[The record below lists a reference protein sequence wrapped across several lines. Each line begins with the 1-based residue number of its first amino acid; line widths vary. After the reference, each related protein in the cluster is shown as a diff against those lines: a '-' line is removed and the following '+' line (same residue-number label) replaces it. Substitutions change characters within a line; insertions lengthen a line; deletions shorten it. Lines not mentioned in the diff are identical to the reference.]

1 MQPDPQPTPPSA
13 PTTCYRHPERVTGRR
28 CTRCGRPACPECL
41 REASVGAHCV
51 ECVRAGA
58 PSGSQRVA
66 QRLRGIDL
74 AATKAIIGINVAAF
88 VLIALRDG
96 RWDGLGPTSGDL
108 ALYGPSVH
116 NGEWYRMFT
125 HSLVHFGF
133 LHILFN
139 MFLIWIVGQ
148 ILEPG
153 AGSIRFATIYVV
165 SVLAGGAAALLAQP
179 HVVSG
184 GASGGCFGLAAAA
197 TLVMQRR
204 GVRFWDT
211 GLGPLILIN
220 LFLDYFI
227 ITNVSIAAHIGGI
240 IGGLLVTE
248 AMLQARKANQV
259 ALGYVAA
266 AFVGGASLLLGIAVS
281 GH

>member
-1 MQPDPQPTPPSA
+1 MQPEPPPTPPPA
-13 PTTCYRHPERVTGRR
+13 PATCYRHPDRVTGRH
-28 CTRCGRPACPECL
+28 CTRCGRAACPECL
-41 REASVGAHCV
+41 QEASVGSQCV
-51 ECVRAGA
+51 DCVRAAGS
-58 PSGSQRVA
+58 SGSERLSR
-66 QRLRGIDL
+66 RLRGVDL
-74 AATKAIIGINVAAF
+74 IATKTIIGINVAAF
-88 VLIALRDG
+88 VLIGLRDG
-96 RWDGLGPTSGDL
+96 RWDGLGPTSRTL
-108 ALYGPSVH
+108 ALYGPDVH

-165 SVLAGGAAALLAQP
+165 SVLAGAAAALVMQP
-179 HVVSG
+179 NVLSG

-204 GVRFWDT
+204 GIRFWDT

-220 LFLDYFI
+220 LFLDYFVV
-227 ITNVSIAAHIGGI
+227 TNVSIAAHIGGI
-240 IGGLLVTE
+240 IGGVLVTE
-248 AMLQARKANQV
+248 AMLQARKANQI

-266 AFVGGASLLLGIAVS
+266 AFVGVASLLLGIAVS

>member
-13 PTTCYRHPERVTGRR
+13 PTTCYRHPDRVTGRH

-41 REASVGAHCV
+41 QEASVGSHCV
-51 ECVRAGA
+51 ECVSAGT
-58 PSGSQRVA
+58 PSGSE
-66 QRLRGIDL
+66 RLRRRVKGIDL
-74 AATKAIIGINVAAF
+74 AATKAIILVNVIAF

-96 RWDGLGPTSGDL
+96 RWDGLGQTSRDL
-108 ALYGPSVH
+108 ALYGPDVH

-153 AGSIRFATIYVV
+153 AGSIRFTTIYVV
-165 SVLAGGAAALLAQP
+165 SVLAGAAAALVMQP
-179 HVVSG
+179 NVLSG

-204 GVRFWDT
+204 ACASGTPASVR
-211 GLGPLILIN
+211 
-220 LFLDYFI
+220 
-227 ITNVSIAAHIGGI
+227 
-240 IGGLLVTE
+240 
-248 AMLQARKANQV
+248 
-259 ALGYVAA
+259 
-266 AFVGGASLLLGIAVS
+266 
-281 GH
+281 

>member
-1 MQPDPQPTPPSA
+1 MLPEAQPTQ
-13 PTTCYRHPERVTGRR
+13 PTTCYRHPDRETGRH

-41 REASVGAHCV
+41 REASVGSQCV
-51 ECVRAGA
+51 DCVHASA
-58 PSGSQRVA
+58 PSGTERLHR
-66 QRLRGIDL
+66 RLRGVDL
-74 AATKAIIGINVAAF
+74 VATKAIIGVNVAAF
-88 VLIALRDG
+88 LIIGLLDS
-96 RWDGLGPTSGDL
+96 RWDGLGPTSRNL
-108 ALYGPSVH
+108 ALYGPDVH

-179 HVVSG
+179 HIISG

-220 LFLDYFI
+220 LFLDYFV

-259 ALGYVAA
+259 ALGYAAA
-266 AFVGGASLLLGIAVS
+266 AFIGGASLLLGIAVS